1 MSTGG
6 SSQRPAKLSFTLCDS
21 GGSPLSGTSFKA
33 GNQFVVQFNPTQL
46 KITQAVN
53 WKEGENYGTKSAKL
67 TYESPKPMGLSME
80 LMFDTT
86 VKGAAEDVQMDL
98 AARAKQGAAN
108 VAAAA
113 KSAASNAMNS
123 VTGGGGG
130 DAAVPDQIYEKSD
143 DVRLAWVNHLIAM
156 TVPDKDVKKK
166 SPNTSQ
172 PPPVFVQWK
181 DFKMVA
187 VVTKLDTT
195 YTLFGTDGTPLRA
208 KVTLELKEFQLDT
221 PVDTSVKTATPMTAA
236 NVQLLNPSH
245 GENVYSLAMQF
256 GLDWRM
262 IALANNIDDPSDIA
276 GNMDLIIPMVTG
288 KNI

>member
-6 SSQRPAKLSFTLCDS
+6 SDQRPAKLMFTLCDET
-21 GGSPLSGTSFKA
+21 GKA
-33 GNQFVVQFNPTQL
+33 KNTKFSVQFNPTQL
-46 KITQAVN
+46 KVTQAVD
-53 WKEGENYGTKSAKL
+53 WKEGENFAVGSGALEYQK
-67 TYESPKPMGLSME
+67 PKPMGLSME

-86 VKGAAEDVQMDL
+86 VKGGAEDVQMSL
-98 AARAKQGAAN
+98 ADRAKQGAAN

-113 KSAASNAMNS
+113 QSAASNAMNS
-123 VTGGGGG
+123 VTGGGG
-130 DAAVPDQIYEKSD
+130 DTVVPDQTYAKSD
-143 DVRLAWVNHLIAM
+143 DVRLAWLNHLIAM
-156 TVPDKDVKKK
+156 TVPDKTVTSSAK
-166 SPNTSQ
+166 SNVSAPA
-172 PPPVFVQWK
+172 PVLVTWK
-181 DFKMVA
+181 DFKMLC

-208 KVTLELKEFQLDT
+208 KVTLDLKEYKLDT
-221 PVDTSVKTATPMTAA
+221 VFDTSTKLGTPMDSQ

-288 KNI
+288 KSI